1 MYCCPDRVHM
11 ARSLSGPSVSE
22 FLRPWRQLLGIL
34 TVLTGFVLPS
44 NDAIVQAEDLQIA
57 FWNVENLFD
66 QYIDKRVPLADVYL
80 PDRVQEKLEKDAT
93 IIRQL
98 NADIV
103 GLMEVENRGL
113 LRELCERYLAD
124 MGYLYFALSE
134 ETDDRGIDVAMISRR
149 PFLSHSFD
157 VPDFYRGVLVC
168 RFSFDGEPLYVI
180 VNHWKSRFEGGED
193 LRMSCARVVSD
204 LVNHQIPVYEG
215 RPVPIV
221 IGGDLNDDDTDAS
234 VVYLEQHDMTNTLKS
249 LPFKERWTLPY
260 NNLDKQRVE
269 YNGFD
274 HIFINPQLCDGLGI
288 EWVGSTVTRPEIMT
302 SERRLYGHSYTWPDD
317 DDRDHIGYSDHFP
330 VVTSIRLQE

>member
-1 MYCCPDRVHM
+1 MRCCPARVLITIHRFHSDHLR
-11 ARSLSGPSVSE
+11 RSL
-22 FLRPWRQLLGIL
+22 RLLGIITAL
-34 TVLTGFVLPS
+34 LGFVPFATCKLS
-44 NDAIVQAEDLQIA
+44 QAEELRIA

-66 QYIDKRVPLADVYL
+66 QYVDKRVPTSDVFL
-80 PDRVQEKLEKDAT
+80 PEHVQEKLEKDAT

-98 NADIV
+98 DADIV

-113 LRELCERYLAD
+113 LRELCEKHLAD
-124 MGYLYFALSE
+124 MGYRYFELSE
-134 ETDDRGIDVAMISRR
+134 ETDDRGIDVAIISRR
-149 PFLSHSFD
+149 PFLSYSFE
-157 VPDFYRGVLVC
+157 VPDFYRGVLVA

-215 RPVPIV
+215 KPVPII

-249 LPFKERWTLPY
+249 IPFKERWTLPY

-274 HIFINPQLCDGLGI
+274 HIFINPQLQDQAGI
-288 EWVGSTVTRPEIMT
+288 EWDSSSVVRPEIMT
-302 SERRLYGHSYTWPDD
+302 HERRLYGTSYTWPDD
-317 DDRDHIGYSDHFP
+317 DDRDHIGYSDHYP
-330 VVTSIRLQE
+330 VMTTIRLPKAK